1 MFILSG
7 LRFAVLADIER
18 QRRWPKITLDCK
30 LMLSGT
36 LALILV
42 AWVLFALLEWRN
54 PATLAGLDSTGARI

>member
-1 MFILSG
+1 MSRIQSSTSTIALLFILSG
-7 LRFAVLADIER
+7 LRFAVLADIKR

-42 AWVLFALLEWRN
+42 TWVLFCASGM
-54 PATLAGLDSTGARI
+54 A